1 VTGIIDAR
9 DITKYYRTS
18 FSVKEFIKNR
28 SPQRKLA
35 LSDLSFS
42 VRKGEVF
49 GVLGPNGSGKTTL
62 IKIISTILIQD
73 AGSISI
79 LGHDYP
85 EEEKEIREHIGMC
98 FGEYERT
105 FHWRLTGEQNL
116 RFFARFL
123 GVPVQV
129 TEERVGSALE
139 KVGLTDVKDKLFLEY
154 STGMKHKLAIARAL
168 LLDPELLI
176 LDEPTAGI
184 DFITSR
190 AVTDMVRRLAAEGK
204 SVIYTTHRLEEA
216 VRVCDRI
223 MVLKEGRKI
232 SEETPENLAKLANLT
247 DVVEIET
254 DAEIPEMPFIEHVYR
269 KDGVARIHMRDM
281 EHNLPILISSLGQIK
296 SIRSSKPDVEDVFL
310 RILENEGVKK
320 NDP

>member
-1 VTGIIDAR
+1 MEEIIDAR
-9 DITKYYRTS
+9 GITKYYRTS
-18 FSVKEFIKNR
+18 FSVKEFIKNH

-73 AGSISI
+73 SGSLSI
-79 LGHDYP
+79 FGYEYP
-85 EEEKEIREHIGMC
+85 REEKEIRDRIGMC

-123 GVPVQV
+123 GVPSRV
-129 TEERVGSALE
+129 TEERIKDALDV
-139 KVGLTDVKDKLFLEY
+139 VGLTDVKDKLFLEY

-190 AVTDMVRRLAAEGK
+190 TVTDMVRRLASQGK

-216 VRVCDRI
+216 VRVCDRV
-223 MVLKEGRKI
+223 MVLKEGKKI
-232 SEETPENLAKLANLT
+232 SEETPENLEKLANLT

-254 DAEIPEMPFIEHVYR
+254 EAEIPDMDFIERKYR
-269 KDGVARIHMRDM
+269 KDGVTRIHMKDM
-281 EHNLPILISSLGQIK
+281 EHNLPLLIDAIKGPIK
-296 SIRSSKPDVEDVFL
+296 SIKSSKPDIEDVFL
-310 RILENEGVKK
+310 RILEAK
-320 NDP
+320 

>member
-1 VTGIIDAR
+1 MAEEIIEAEG
-9 DITKYYRTS
+9 ITKYYRTS
-18 FSVKEFIKNR
+18 FSVKEFLKNR
-28 SPQRKLA
+28 SPQRKPA
-35 LSDLSFS
+35 LSDVSFS
-42 VRKGEVF
+42 VRRGEVF

-62 IKIISTILIQD
+62 IKILSTILIQD
-73 AGSISI
+73 EGSLSI
-79 LGHDYP
+79 FGHDYP
-85 EEEKEIREHIGMC
+85 REEREMRERIGMC

-123 GVPVQV
+123 GVPSRV
-129 TEERVGSALE
+129 TEERIRDALE
-139 KVGLTDVKDKLFLEY
+139 IVGLTDVKDKLFLEY
-154 STGMKHKLAIARAL
+154 STGMKHKLAVARSL
-168 LLDPELLI
+168 LLDPDLLI

-190 AVTDMVRRLAAEGK
+190 AVTDMVRKLASQGK

-223 MVLKEGRKI
+223 MILKEGKKI
-232 SEETPENLAKLANLT
+232 SEESPENLERLADLT

-254 DAEIPEMPFIEHVYR
+254 EAEIPDMDFIERKYR
-269 KDGVARIHMRDM
+269 MDGVTRIHMKDM
-281 EHNLPILISSLGQIK
+281 EHNLPLLIDSIKGPIK

-310 RILENEGVKK
+310 RILEEK
-320 NDP
+320 

>member
-1 VTGIIDAR
+1 MAEEIIEAR
-9 DITKYYRTS
+9 NITKYYRTS
-18 FSVKEFIKNR
+18 FSVREFLKNH

-35 LSDLSFS
+35 LSDVSFS
-42 VRKGEVF
+42 VKRGEVF

-62 IKIISTILIQD
+62 IKILSTILIQD
-73 AGSISI
+73 EGSLSI
-79 LGHDYP
+79 FGHDYP
-85 EEEKEIREHIGMC
+85 REEREIRERIGMC

-123 GVPVQV
+123 GVPSRV
-129 TEERVGSALE
+129 TEDRIKDALE
-139 KVGLTDVKDKLFLEY
+139 IVGLTDVKDKLFLEY
-154 STGMKHKLAIARAL
+154 STGMKHKLAIARSL

-190 AVTDMVRRLAAEGK
+190 AVTDMVRQLASQGK

-223 MVLKEGRKI
+223 MVLKEGKKI
-232 SEETPENLAKLANLT
+232 SEESPDNLEKLANLT

-254 DAEIPEMPFIEHVYR
+254 EAEIPDMPFIERKYR
-269 KDGVARIHMRDM
+269 KDGVTRIHMKDM
-281 EHNLPILISSLGQIK
+281 EHNLPILIDAIK
-296 SIRSSKPDVEDVFL
+296 GPIRSIRSSKPDVEDVFL
-310 RILENEGVKK
+310 RILEAK
-320 NDP
+320 